1 MRAMAI
7 SEFGGS
13 DRVELM
19 DLPDPKVGPDTV
31 RIAVRAAGLNP
42 VDYKVRE
49 GYLEPA
55 FPTRFPLILGWDAA
69 GVVEATGPAVVG
81 LKEGDEV
88 YAYCRKTEIAE
99 GTYAELVS
107 MPAGAVALK
116 PPSASWAQAGGA
128 PLAGLTAWQT
138 LVEALEVSEDQT
150 VAIGAAAGGVGHL
163 AVQIALAR
171 GAEVIGIASAAN
183 HDFVRSLGADH
194 VIDYHD
200 GDVAGELHELHAGG
214 IDAAFD
220 IYGGDG
226 LAALRNAVRPGGRI
240 ASIAE
245 PNPEGDRADLTGRY
259 VFVRPSAAEL
269 YELGKLMEEGTLR
282 VEVAQEFPLADAAA
296 AMDRLADG
304 HVRGKL
310 VLTV

>member
-1 MRAMAI
+1 MAI
-7 SEFGGS
+7 MEFGGS
-13 DRVELM
+13 DRLELM
-19 DLPDPKVGPDTV
+19 DLPEPKVGPDTV
-31 RIAVRAAGLNP
+31 RIAVRTAGLNP
-42 VDYKVRE
+42 VDYKIRE
-49 GYLEPA
+49 GRLEPA
-55 FPTRFPLILGWDAA
+55 FPTHFPLILGWDAA

-107 MPAGAVALK
+107 MPAGAVALR
-116 PPSASWAQAGGA
+116 PPSASWAQAGGM
-128 PLAGLTAWQT
+128 PLAGLTAWQA
-138 LVEALEVSEDQT
+138 LVEALQLSEDQT

-163 AVQIALAR
+163 AVQIAVAR

-194 VIDYHD
+194 VIDYRD
-200 GDVAGELHELHAGG
+200 GDVAEQLHELHGGG

-220 IYGGDG
+220 LYGGDG
-226 LAALRNAVRPGGRI
+226 LEALRNAVRPGGRI

-245 PNPEGDRADLTGRY
+245 PDPAGARSDLTGRY

-269 YELGKLMEEGTLR
+269 YELGALVENGKLR
-282 VEVAQEFPLADAAA
+282 VEVAREYPLAEAAA
-296 AMDRLADG
+296 AMDQLAGG

>member
-7 SEFGGS
+7 TEFGGS

-42 VDYKVRE
+42 VDYKVRA
-49 GYLEPA
+49 GNLEPA

-69 GVVEATGPAVVG
+69 GVVEAVGPAVVG
-81 LKEGDEV
+81 LKAGDEV
-88 YAYCRKTEIAE
+88 CAYCRKTEIAE

-116 PPSASWAQAGGA
+116 PPSASWAQAGGL
-128 PLAGLTAWQT
+128 PLAGLTAWQV
-138 LVEALEVSEDQT
+138 LVEALQVSEDQT

-163 AVQIALAR
+163 AVQIAVAQ

-183 HDFVRSLGADH
+183 HDFVRALGADH

-200 GDVAGELHELHAGG
+200 GDVAEQLHELHGGG

-220 IYGGDG
+220 LYGGDG
-226 LAALRNAVRPGGRI
+226 LEALRNAVRPGGRI
-240 ASIAE
+240 ASIAD
-245 PNPEGDRADLTGRY
+245 PDPAGDRADLTGRY

-269 YELGKLMEEGTLR
+269 YELGRLVEAGQLR
-282 VEVAQEFPLADAAA
+282 VEVAREYPLAEAGAAL
-296 AMDRLADG
+296 DHLAEG

-310 VLTV
+310 VLAI

>member
-1 MRAMAI
+1 MAI
-7 SEFGGS
+7 NEFGGS

-69 GVVEATGPAVVG
+69 GVVESVGPAVVG
-81 LKEGDEV
+81 LKAGDEV

-116 PPSASWAQAGGA
+116 PPQRVMGAGGRRA
-128 PLAGLTAWQT
+128 AGGPDGLAGARRG
-138 LVEALEVSEDQT
+138 AEVSEDQT

-163 AVQIALAR
+163 AVQIAVAR

-200 GDVAGELHELHAGG
+200 GDVAEELPR
-214 IDAAFD
+214 AA
-220 IYGGDG
+220 
-226 LAALRNAVRPGGRI
+226 RRRHRRRVRPLRRRESRGAAQR
-240 ASIAE
+240 
-245 PNPEGDRADLTGRY
+245 
-259 VFVRPSAAEL
+259 SAPRGA
-269 YELGKLMEEGTLR
+269 
-282 VEVAQEFPLADAAA
+282 
-296 AMDRLADG
+296 DRLD
-304 HVRGKL
+304 RGARARRAIAP
-310 VLTV
+310 T

>member
-1 MRAMAI
+1 MRAVAI
-7 SEFGGS
+7 REFGGS
-13 DRVELM
+13 DRLELM

-49 GYLEPA
+49 GRLEPA

-69 GVVEATGPAVVG
+69 GVVESTGPAVVG
-81 LKEGDEV
+81 LEQGDEV
-88 YAYCRKTEIAE
+88 LAYCRKTEIAE

-116 PPSASWAQAGGA
+116 PPGASWAQAGGT
-128 PLAGLTAWQT
+128 PLAGLTAWQA
-138 LVEALEVSEDQT
+138 LVEALEVSDEQT

-163 AVQIALAR
+163 AVQIAVAR

-194 VIDYHD
+194 VIDYHG
-200 GDVAGELHELHAGG
+200 GDVAEELHELHAGG

-240 ASIAE
+240 VSIAD
-245 PNPEGDRADLTGRY
+245 PSPAGDRGDLTGRY
-259 VFVRPSAAEL
+259 VFVRPSARGL
-269 YELGKLMEEGTLR
+269 YELGRLMEDGRLR
-282 VEVAQEFPLADAAA
+282 VEVAGEFPLADAAA
-296 AMDRLADG
+296 AMDRLQEG

-310 VLTV
+310 VLTI

>member
-1 MRAMAI
+1 MAI
-7 SEFGGS
+7 TEFGGS
-13 DRVELM
+13 DRLELM
-19 DLPDPKVGPDTV
+19 DLPEPKVGPDTV
-31 RIAVRAAGLNP
+31 RIAVRTAGLNP
-42 VDYKVRE
+42 VDYKIRE
-49 GYLEPA
+49 GRLEPA
-55 FPTRFPLILGWDAA
+55 FPTHFPLILGWDAA

-107 MPAGAVALK
+107 MPAGAVALR
-116 PPSASWAQAGGA
+116 PPSASWAQAGGM
-128 PLAGLTAWQT
+128 PLAGLTAWQA
-138 LVEALEVSEDQT
+138 LVEALQLSEDQT

-163 AVQIALAR
+163 AVQIAVAR

-194 VIDYHD
+194 VIDYRD
-200 GDVAGELHELHAGG
+200 GDVAEQLHELHGGG

-220 IYGGDG
+220 LYGGDG
-226 LAALRNAVRPGGRI
+226 LEALRNAVRPGGRI

-245 PNPEGDRADLTGRY
+245 PDPAGARSDLTGRY

-269 YELGKLMEEGTLR
+269 YELGALVENGKLR
-282 VEVAQEFPLADAAA
+282 VEVAREYPLAEAAA
-296 AMDRLADG
+296 AMDQLAGG